1 MKIVHYMH
9 VNKLWYYWLDNSEQ
23 KKYWR
28 KIQYEDDLNDVNLLS
43 EEVITERHAKELL
56 KELFPDNKIMKAVPY
71 HYSPS
76 PWGSRP
82 FKNTVD
88 RKRML
93 KEKNEFREELVDSK

>member
-1 MKIVHYMH
+1 MEIVHYMH
-9 VNKLWYYWLDNSEQ
+9 LNKLWYYWLDDSEQ

-28 KIQYEDDLNDVNLLS
+28 KIQCEEDLNDVNLLS
-43 EEVITERHAKELL
+43 EEIITERQVKELL
-56 KELFPDNKIMKAVPY
+56 RELFPDNKIMKAIPY

-76 PWGSRP
+76 TSGSRP

-93 KEKNEFREELVDSK
+93 KDKNEFREELANSK